1 MILVVL
7 AMFFRPYCQGL
18 DLICFIATTVSRTRY
33 DISVSHHLMFG
44 VVKKNQS
51 GQIMGAA
58 TGFILIDMLVRPIL
72 RFGFK
77 FYFVGF
83 FVLFLVYG
91 FIAYKALQ
99 SAYLSEQQY

>member
-1 MILVVL
+1 LRCFSE
-7 AMFFRPYCQGL
+7 ADCQGL
-18 DLICFIATTVSRTRY
+18 DLISFIATRGGRTRY
-33 DISVSHHLMFG
+33 DIAVTHHLMFG
-44 VVKKNQS
+44 VVKKSQS
-51 GQIMGAA
+51 RQIMGAA
-58 TGFILIDMLVRPIL
+58 TGFIFIDMLVRPIL